1 MHGSESGSGS
11 LLGSTRKSWT
21 GLSSRKEL
29 DLGMHGSESGSGS
42 QAEQRAGSS
51 SEAHHGQTERDPH
64 DSPALN

>member
-1 MHGSESGSGS
+1 VTLNFPELGAEALAFHQQ

-42 QAEQRAGSS
+42 LLGSTRKS
-51 SEAHHGQTERDPH
+51 
-64 DSPALN
+64 